1 MPNSPTFADQEIVGV
16 ALSLAL
22 LTAAIWYYPELFMFG
37 KTLVLPAWA
46 EALPS
51 SLYAGAYLGFIAL
64 LPIALLSSSKRRLLG
79 WYLPLVASA
88 MLPASLYHHLAH
100 PDSPWQLLGNCT
112 ADLLYATLMILS
124 GPLLCALAIRLWRDS
139 LGSRAQ

>member
-1 MPNSPTFADQEIVGV
+1 MSNNTSACRENAGL

-22 LTAAIWYYPELFMFG
+22 LTAAIWSYPELFMFS
-37 KTLVLPAWA
+37 KTLMLPAWA
-46 EALPS
+46 KTLPG
-51 SLYAGAYLGFIAL
+51 SLYAGGYLGFIAL
-64 LPIALLSSSKRRLLG
+64 LPIALLAGSKRRLLG

-100 PDSPWQLLGNCT
+100 PDSPWQLIGNCT

-124 GPLLCALAIRLWRDS
+124 GALLAALAIRLLRGS
-139 LGSRAQ
+139 LCPQSR

>member
-1 MPNSPTFADQEIVGV
+1 MPDNNTSACRENAGLAF
-16 ALSLAL
+16 SLAL
-22 LTAAIWYYPELFMFG
+22 LTAAIWSYPELFMFS
-37 KTLVLPAWA
+37 KTLMLPAWA
-46 EALPS
+46 EALPG
-51 SLYAGAYLGFIAL
+51 SLYAGGYLGFIAL
-64 LPIALLSSSKRRLLG
+64 LPIALLAGSKRRLLG

-88 MLPASLYHHLAH
+88 MIPASLYHHLAH

-112 ADLLYATLMILS
+112 ADLLYATLIILS